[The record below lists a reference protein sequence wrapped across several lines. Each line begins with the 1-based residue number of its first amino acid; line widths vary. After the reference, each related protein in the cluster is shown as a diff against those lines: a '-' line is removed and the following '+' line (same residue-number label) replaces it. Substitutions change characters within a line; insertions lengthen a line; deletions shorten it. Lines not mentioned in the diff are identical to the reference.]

1 MIIYPAIDIKEG
13 KCVRLQMGKYDKVTV
28 YSDDPVHT
36 ALRWK
41 FAGAENIHIVD
52 LDGARSG
59 MPVNADLIKKIA
71 QTCGMKVQAGGGI
84 RTMESIREI
93 LGAGISRV
101 VIGTA
106 AIKEPGLIRQ
116 AVLEFGEQI
125 AVGIDARDGKA
136 AADGWETTS
145 RVDAFALAG
154 KVENL
159 GVKTIIYT
167 DISRDGMLKGPNT
180 EAMEKM
186 KKATGMKVI
195 ASGGVS
201 SVKDIVDLKNCGL
214 DGVIIGKALYTG
226 AIDLGEAIKIAEIV

>member
-1 MIIYPAIDIKEG
+1 MIIFPAIDIKEG
-13 KCVRLQMGKYDKVTV
+13 KCVRLQMGRYDKVTV
-28 YSDDPVHT
+28 YSDDPVQT

-41 FAGAENIHIVD
+41 HAGAENIHIVD

-59 MPVNADLIKKIA
+59 MPANTELIIKIA
-71 QTCGMKVQAGGGI
+71 QSCGIAVQAGGGI
-84 RTMESIREI
+84 RTPESIRE
-93 LGAGISRV
+93 LLEAGVSRV

-106 AIKEPGLIRQ
+106 AIEEPELIKQ
-116 AVLEFGEQI
+116 AVLEFGERI
-125 AVGIDARDGKA
+125 AVGIDARNGKA

-145 RVDAFALAG
+145 CVDALELAE

-167 DISRDGMLKGPNT
+167 DISRDGMLRGPNIA
-180 EAMEKM
+180 AMKKM

-201 SVKDIVDLKNCGL
+201 CIQDIVDLKKCAV

-226 AIDLGEAIKIAEIV
+226 DIDLPEAIKIASIG

>member
-13 KCVRLQMGKYDKVTV
+13 KCVRLQMGRYDKATI
-28 YSDDPVHT
+28 YSDDPAET
-36 ALRWK
+36 AMRWK
-41 FAGAENIHIVD
+41 RAGAQILHIVD

-59 MPVNADLIKKIA
+59 MPANHGLISDIA
-71 QTCGMKVQAGGGI
+71 ASCGIKVQAGGGI
-84 RTMESIREI
+84 RTKGSIRVLLE
-93 LGAGISRV
+93 AGVSRV
-101 VIGTA
+101 VLGTA
-106 AIKEPGLIRQ
+106 ALNDPGLIMQ

-145 RVDAFALAG
+145 SVDALELAE
-154 KVENL
+154 KVENF
-159 GVKTIIYT
+159 GVRTIIYT
-167 DISRDGMLKGPNT
+167 DISKDGMLKGPNI

-186 KKATGMKVI
+186 KKSTGMNVI

-201 SVKDIVDLKNCGL
+201 RLQDIIDLKNCGA

-226 AIDLGEAIKIAEIV
+226 DIDLKEAIRVCKGR